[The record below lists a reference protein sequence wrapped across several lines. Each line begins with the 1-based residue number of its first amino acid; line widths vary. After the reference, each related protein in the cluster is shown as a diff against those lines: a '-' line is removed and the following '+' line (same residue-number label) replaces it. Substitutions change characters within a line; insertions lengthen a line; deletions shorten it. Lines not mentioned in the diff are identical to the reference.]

1 METFRYHHK
10 LEMATDWWLDPDCL
24 GDRGYC
30 ESLWS
35 LAVSQK
41 EYKGKTTWGILSKN
55 KLEASVMNLSV
66 IDDQRDQKC
75 YRNKTQQIF
84 KMQREKH
91 WRDLRFPFVPWPIRW
106 PSKKEEK
113 RKRSRIF
120 ILYANGSSLSAEQFP
135 SEIIP
140 AYWYRQIGL
149 QRERERDEYLYSFH
163 LFICSI
169 LQKLSIE
176 ANDCCSGRRRFDDV
190 GLLSRW
196 FYIKYSCRIVAT
208 LNALNSWPE
217 VETNHHY
224 SVFRK

>member
-120 ILYANGSSLSAEQFP
+120 ILYANGSSLSAE
-135 SEIIP
+135 
-140 AYWYRQIGL
+140 L
-149 QRERERDEYLYSFH
+149 QKSSPPIDIDRLVCREREREMNIYIAFTCLYVQSY
-163 LFICSI
+163 
-169 LQKLSIE
+169 
-176 ANDCCSGRRRFDDV
+176 R
-190 GLLSRW
+190 
-196 FYIKYSCRIVAT
+196 SCRLKLTIAVQAEGDLTTLAFFLVDFT
-208 LNALNSWPE
+208 LNILAASWQ
-217 VETNHHY
+217 H
-224 SVFRK
+224 